1 VERHGHILKN
11 HKERKH
17 QMKEIEDITGSVPL
31 FIRYLVESDN
41 DNETFDFRKN
51 RLIEK
56 LNWKIQ
62 TNLSDFSLE
71 KLQSES
77 EYDRNRYVLYY

>member
-1 VERHGHILKN
+1 MLEWWERHGHILKN
-11 HKERKH
+11 HEERKH

-31 FIRYLVESDN
+31 FLRYFVESDN

-71 KLQSES
+71 KLQ
-77 EYDRNRYVLYY
+77 